1 VPAST
6 DLETRVHALETRA
19 DHAREDSR
27 LYSDMIVDTN
37 ERVQRIEGEVHEVRN
52 DVRDL
57 QGSVQRLEGGQQ
69 RLEGSVQRLE
79 QRLDRE
85 MRDVRGALTLIA
97 QALNVELPPPAADAG
112 SDG

>member
-57 QGSVQRLEGGQQ
+57 QGSVQRLE
-69 RLEGSVQRLE
+69 

-85 MRDVRGALTLIA
+85 MRDVRGALAVIA
-97 QALNVELPPPAADAG
+97 QALNVELPPPAAGTDPSNTG
-112 SDG
+112 Q